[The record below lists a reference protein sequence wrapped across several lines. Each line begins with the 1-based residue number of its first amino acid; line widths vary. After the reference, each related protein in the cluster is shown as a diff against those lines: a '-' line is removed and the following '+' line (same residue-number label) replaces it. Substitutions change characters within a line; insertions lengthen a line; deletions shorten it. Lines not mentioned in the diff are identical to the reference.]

1 MNVFQGGPEDSY
13 QEGPFDRPP
22 LESYVSGIPKRKAIR
37 FNGPED
43 APVGVKFQKLAD
55 GYAAEA
61 PLRDVATG
69 LVMILAGLGST
80 ILMLSTIANEDIS
93 PIFIPIMGGLAGL
106 FFLVSTLYLFP
117 RAKLSLDGEWLTYK
131 VSLFG
136 IRRTKRISLT
146 QLKRLFLTKEQIMIG
161 SIGYPIERVR
171 RFPKIGIETADRRWE
186 FGKNLKDAHQQY
198 FRVLIEYHYRQWKAK
213 KPQ

>member
-1 MNVFQGGPEDSY
+1 MNSFQGGPESPY

-22 LESYVSGIPKRKAIR
+22 LESHVSGIPKRKAIH

-43 APVGVKFQKLAD
+43 VPVGVKFQKLTD

-61 PLRDVATG
+61 PLRDMATG
-69 LVMILAGLGST
+69 LVVCLGGFGST
-80 ILMLSTIANEDIS
+80 ILMLSAIGNQNIS
-93 PIFIPIMGGLAGL
+93 SIFIPIMGSLAAM
-106 FFLVSTLYLFP
+106 FFLVSTLYFFP

-146 QLKRLFLTKEQIMIG
+146 QLKRPFITKEQNMIG
-161 SIGYPIERVR
+161 SIGFPIQRVR
-171 RFPKIGIETADRRWE
+171 KFPKIGIETADRRWE

-198 FRVLIEYHYRQWKAK
+198 FRYLIEYHYRQWKSKSA
-213 KPQ
+213 Q